1 MGVAAGGGG
10 HQRGWEGR
18 VEHSRDLAEHR
29 RRHASE
35 SDLDAVGHAPYV
47 EAAMMTRSLPIA
59 GRSSEKAIDPT
70 LDLEAEVARLKKEK
84 NAVILAHYYQDDD
97 VQDLADFIGDSLQLA
112 QAAAKTEADVICFAG
127 VHFMAETAKIL
138 NPDRIVV
145 VPDMEAGCSLA
156 SGAPAEKIAAWK
168 ARHPGS
174 VLVSY
179 INCSAAVKA
188 LSDYIVT
195 SSNAEKIVS
204 QIPEGQTVLFA
215 PDKNLGGFINKKL
228 GRNMIL
234 WPGTCIVHDTF
245 SERKI
250 AGLKTRHPD
259 ALLLAHPECDDV
271 VLKMADYVGSTTGIL
286 KYATASAASTF
297 IVATEPGILH
307 QMKKA
312 APDKTFVPAPPEAN
326 CACNECP
333 HMKKNTL
340 EKVYLSLRD
349 LDPRLEMDPAL
360 LRAARVP
367 IDRML
372 QLSA

>member
-1 MGVAAGGGG
+1 MI
-10 HQRGWEGR
+10 
-18 VEHSRDLAEHR
+18 
-29 RRHASE
+29 
-35 SDLDAVGHAPYV
+35 
-47 EAAMMTRSLPIA
+47 TRTLPVA
-59 GRSSEKAIDPT
+59 GRAAPKPIDPS
-70 LDLEAEVARLKKEK
+70 LDLEAEIERLKKER
-84 NAVILAHYYQDDD
+84 NAVVLAHYYQDSEI
-97 VQDLADFIGDSLQLA
+97 QEIADFIGDSLQLA
-112 QAAAKTEADVICFAG
+112 QAAAKTTADVICFAG

-138 NPDRIVV
+138 NPQRTVV

-156 SGAPAEKIAAWK
+156 SGAPAEKVAVWK
-168 ARHPGS
+168 ARHPGA

-188 LSDYIVT
+188 LSEYIVT

-204 QIPEGQTVLFA
+204 SIPKDKTVLFA
-215 PDKNLGGFINKKL
+215 PDKNLGGYLNKKL
-228 GRNMIL
+228 GRSMIL

-250 AGLKTRHPD
+250 VGLKERHPS

-271 VLKMADYVGSTTGIL
+271 ILRMADYVGSTTGIL
-286 KYATASAASTF
+286 TFASKSTAREL

-307 QMKKA
+307 QMQKSS
-312 APDKTFVPAPPEAN
+312 PDKVFIPAPPEAN

-349 LDPRLEMDPAL
+349 LEPQLDMDPAL
-360 LRAARVP
+360 MRAARVP

-372 QLSA
+372 KLSK

>member
-1 MGVAAGGGG
+1 
-10 HQRGWEGR
+10 
-18 VEHSRDLAEHR
+18 
-29 RRHASE
+29 
-35 SDLDAVGHAPYV
+35 
-47 EAAMMTRSLPIA
+47 MTRTLPIA
-59 GRSSEKAIDPT
+59 GRAAQRPIDPS
-70 LDLEAEVARLKKEK
+70 LDLEDAISRLKKER
-84 NAVILAHYYQDDD
+84 NAVILAHYYQDGEI
-97 VQDLADFIGDSLQLA
+97 QDCADFIGDSLQLA
-112 QAAAKTEADVICFAG
+112 QAAAETKADVICFGG

-138 NPDRIVV
+138 NPDKIVV

-156 SGAPAEKIAAWK
+156 SGAPAAKVAAWK

-179 INCSAAVKA
+179 INCSAEVKA

-204 QIPEGQTVLFA
+204 QIPAETTVLFA
-215 PDKNLGGFINKKL
+215 PDKNLGGFLNKKL
-228 GRNMIL
+228 GRSMLL

-250 AGLKTRHPD
+250 IGLKHRHPD
-259 ALLLAHPECDDV
+259 AQVLAHPECDDV
-271 VLKMADYVGSTTGIL
+271 VLRLADYVGSTTGIL
-286 KYATASAASTF
+286 NFAVKSSAKSF

-307 QMKKA
+307 QMQKA
-312 APDKTFVPAPPEAN
+312 APDKELIPAPPEAN

-349 LDPRLEMDPAL
+349 LEPRLEMNEAL

-372 QLSA
+372 ELSK

>member
-1 MGVAAGGGG
+1 
-10 HQRGWEGR
+10 
-18 VEHSRDLAEHR
+18 
-29 RRHASE
+29 
-35 SDLDAVGHAPYV
+35 
-47 EAAMMTRSLPIA
+47 MMTRSLPIA
-59 GRSSEKAIDPT
+59 GRAAAVSIDPT
-70 LDLEAEVARLKKEK
+70 LDLEDEVEKLKRVRK
-84 NAVILAHYYQDDD
+84 AVILAHYYQDSEI
-97 VQDLADFIGDSLQLA
+97 QDLADFIGDSLQLA
-112 QAAAKTEADVICFAG
+112 QAAAKTQAEVICFAG

-145 VPDMEAGCSLA
+145 VPDLEAGCSLA

-168 ARHPGS
+168 ARHPGA

-179 INCSAAVKA
+179 INCTAAVKA

-195 SSNAEKIVS
+195 SSNAEKIVR
-204 QIPEGQTVLFA
+204 QIPEDTTILFA
-215 PDKNLGGFINKKL
+215 PDKNLGGYLNKKL

-245 SERKI
+245 SERKLT
-250 AGLKTRHPD
+250 ALRERHPK
-259 ALLLAHPECDDV
+259 ALVLAHPECDDV
-271 VLKMADYVGSTTGIL
+271 VLRMADFIGSTTGIL
-286 KYATASAASTF
+286 EYAKKSDASEF

-312 APDKTFVPAPPEAN
+312 APNKSFIPAPPEAN

-333 HMKKNTL
+333 HMKKNSL

-349 LDPRLEMDPAL
+349 LAPRLEMDPAL

-367 IDRML
+367 IERML
-372 QLSA
+372 ELSK

>member
-1 MGVAAGGGG
+1 
-10 HQRGWEGR
+10 
-18 VEHSRDLAEHR
+18 
-29 RRHASE
+29 
-35 SDLDAVGHAPYV
+35 
-47 EAAMMTRSLPIA
+47 MMTRSLPIA
-59 GRSSEKAIDPT
+59 GRAATKPVDSS
-70 LDLEAEVARLKKEK
+70 LDLEAEIGRLKKEK
-84 NAVILAHYYQDDD
+84 NAVVLAHYYQDGEIQD
-97 VQDLADFIGDSLQLA
+97 VADFIGDSLQLA
-112 QAAAKTEADVICFAG
+112 QNAATTTADVICFAG

-138 NPDRIVV
+138 NPQRVVV

-156 SGAPAEKIAAWK
+156 SGAPAEKVAAWK

-195 SSNAEKIVS
+195 SSNAERIVS
-204 QIPEGQTVLFA
+204 TIPKEKTVLFA
-215 PDKNLGGFINKKL
+215 PDKNLGGFLNKKL
-228 GRNMIL
+228 GRNMLL

-245 SERKI
+245 SERKLLH
-250 AGLKTRHPD
+250 LKERNPG
-259 ALLLAHPECDDV
+259 ALVLAHPECDDV
-271 VLKMADYVGSTTGIL
+271 ILRMADYVGSTTGIL
-286 KYATASAASTF
+286 NFATKSEQKTF

-312 APDKTFVPAPPEAN
+312 SPDKAFIPAPPEAN

-349 LDPRLEMDPAL
+349 LEPRLEMDPAL
-360 LRAARVP
+360 MNAARVP
-367 IDRML
+367 IELML
-372 QLSA
+372 QLSK